1 MNRFLPKES
10 DENSLK
16 ISGHDLCLMVQSLVI
31 HTDHLI
37 WFSKQGD

>member
-1 MNRFLPKES
+1 MSRYLPKES

-16 ISGHDLCLMVQSLVI
+16 ISGHELCIMAQFLVI

-37 WFSKQGD
+37 WISKQGD

>member
-16 ISGHDLCLMVQSLVI
+16 ISGHETCTTVQFLVI